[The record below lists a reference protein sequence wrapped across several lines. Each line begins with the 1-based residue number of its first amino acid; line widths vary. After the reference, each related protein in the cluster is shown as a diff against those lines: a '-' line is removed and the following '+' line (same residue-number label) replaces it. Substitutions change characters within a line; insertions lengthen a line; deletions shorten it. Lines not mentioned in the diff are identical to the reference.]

1 MDERYFNHKH
11 SGRFGLMYAAQQQH
25 DVLPGDVLA
34 NGTLAASPVC
44 SARLLPCA
52 HRLLKGHR
60 VRLQISGGAHP
71 QYARNLGTG
80 EPLSIGTGLEAA
92 VHTIH
97 HDRTRLTFPVTT
109 TAIAAP
115 S

>member
-71 QYARNLGTG
+71 QMRGILAPGNRCRSGPGWKRPSIPSTMTAR
-80 EPLSIGTGLEAA
+80 
-92 VHTIH
+92 
-97 HDRTRLTFPVTT
+97 D
-109 TAIAAP
+109 
-115 S
+115 